1 MFLYDQWA
9 PLPTP
14 EDVKEAR
21 KNYKR
26 LSEYAHVKDMDA
38 PVIVRKEKSVPLG
51 PPTTGT
57 FIGYLVKPV
66 VKTLENMYKNTR
78 SKLENQ

>member
-14 EDVKEAR
+14 VEVKDAR
-21 KNYKR
+21 KNYKKQ
-26 LSEYAHVKDMDA
+26 SEYARVKDMDA

-51 PPTTGT
+51 PPTSGLYFVTLCSQ
-57 FIGYLVKPV
+57 LVDKIHA
-66 VKTLENMYKNTR
+66 T
-78 SKLENQ
+78 